1 MDQRSGHAQEAE
13 RFGAGCAGSAVRAR
27 STAAGGASHRVGSG
41 AGSRPVA
48 TQRGSVLGRAVAP
61 RRSDH
66 IVSMGLLERNPGA
79 GAAGAARK
87 RWTPKRS

>member
-41 AGSRPVA
+41 AGSRPKAVDTEA
-48 TQRGSVLGRAVAP
+48 FLRMLRGWP
-61 RRSDH
+61 RR
-66 IVSMGLLERNPGA
+66 
-79 GAAGAARK
+79 
-87 RWTPKRS
+87 